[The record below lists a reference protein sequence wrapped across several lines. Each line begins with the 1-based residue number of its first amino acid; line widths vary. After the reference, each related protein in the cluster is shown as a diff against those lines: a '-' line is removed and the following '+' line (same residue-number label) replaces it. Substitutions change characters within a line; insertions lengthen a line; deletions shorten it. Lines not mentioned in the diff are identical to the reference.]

1 MARVCAG
8 QMHSGTHTERSRF
21 ARGTGAVRA
30 QSGVPAGYRD
40 THAPTR
46 REVSGSA
53 NTLDCMSK
61 EPDVYASEVFDG
73 RIAKQGRRSD
83 DADATMAAPRP

>member
-1 MARVCAG
+1 
-8 QMHSGTHTERSRF
+8 
-21 ARGTGAVRA
+21 
-30 QSGVPAGYRD
+30 
-40 THAPTR
+40 
-46 REVSGSA
+46 
-53 NTLDCMSK
+53 MSK